1 VRHFKFLIFCF
12 IRRYSMENDIKYM
25 KMALA
30 EARKAYQ
37 RAEVPIGAV
46 VICNDQVV
54 GRGFNLRE
62 QTQDPTSHA
71 EMIALK
77 EAAKNEASWRLEDCQ
92 LYVTLEPCPM
102 CAGAILQSRIKRLV
116 YGASDP
122 KAGAVNS
129 LYQLLNDERF
139 NHQVEVEAG
148 VMEKEAAQLLKDFFR
163 DLRERKDG

>member
-1 VRHFKFLIFCF
+1 MLQVEILYFC
-12 IRRYSMENDIKYM
+12 RSYSMEDDIKYM

-46 VICNDQVV
+46 VVCDDQVV

-71 EMIALK
+71 EMIALR
-77 EAAKNEASWRLEDCQ
+77 EAAANEASWRLEDCQ

-122 KAGAVNS
+122 KAGAVKS

-148 VMEKEAAQLLKDFFR
+148 VMEAESAQLLKDFFR
-163 DLRERKDG
+163 DLRKRKDG

>member
-1 VRHFKFLIFCF
+1 
-12 IRRYSMENDIKYM
+12 MEDDIKYM

-46 VICNDQVV
+46 VVCDDQVV

-71 EMIALK
+71 EMIALR
-77 EAAKNEASWRLEDCQ
+77 EAAKNEASWRLENCQ

-129 LYQLLNDERF
+129 LYQLLSDERF

-148 VMEKEAAQLLKDFFR
+148 IMKKEAAQLLKDFFR

>member
-1 VRHFKFLIFCF
+1 
-12 IRRYSMENDIKYM
+12 MEDDIKYM

-37 RAEVPIGAV
+37 RKEVPIGAV
-46 VICNDQVV
+46 VVCNDQVV
-54 GRGFNLRE
+54 GRGFNRRE

-71 EMIALK
+71 EMIALR
-77 EAAKNEASWRLEDCQ
+77 EAAENEASWRLEDCQ

-102 CAGAILQSRIKRLV
+102 CAGAILQSRLKRLI

-122 KAGAVNS
+122 KAGAVRS
-129 LYQLLNDERF
+129 LYQLLDDDRF

-148 VMEKEAAQLLKDFFR
+148 VMEKESAQLLKDFFR
-163 DLRERKDG
+163 ELRLRKDG

>member
-1 VRHFKFLIFCF
+1 
-12 IRRYSMENDIKYM
+12 MEDDIKYM

-46 VICNDQVV
+46 VVCDDQVV

-71 EMIALK
+71 EMIALR
-77 EAAKNEASWRLEDCQ
+77 EAAANEASWRLEDCQ

-122 KAGAVNS
+122 KAGAVKS

-148 VMEKEAAQLLKDFFR
+148 VMEAESAQLLKDFFR
-163 DLRERKDG
+163 DLRKRKDG

>member
-1 VRHFKFLIFCF
+1 
-12 IRRYSMENDIKYM
+12 MEDDIKYM
-25 KMALA
+25 QMALA

-46 VICNDQVV
+46 VVCNDQVV

-71 EMIALK
+71 EMIALR
-77 EAAKNEASWRLEDCQ
+77 EAAANEDSWRLEDCQ

-122 KAGAVNS
+122 KAGAVRS
-129 LYQLLNDERF
+129 LYQLLDDNRF

-148 VMEKEAAQLLKDFFR
+148 VLQKESAQLLKDFFR
-163 DLRERKDG
+163 ELR

>member
-1 VRHFKFLIFCF
+1 
-12 IRRYSMENDIKYM
+12 MENDIKYM

-148 VMEKEAAQLLKDFFR
+148 LLEAESAQLLKDFFR
-163 DLRERKDG
+163 ELRLRKDG

>member
-1 VRHFKFLIFCF
+1 
-12 IRRYSMENDIKYM
+12 MENDIKYM

-71 EMIALK
+71 EVIALK

>member
-1 VRHFKFLIFCF
+1 
-12 IRRYSMENDIKYM
+12 MEDDIKYM
-25 KMALA
+25 QMALA

-46 VICNDQVV
+46 VVCNDQVV

-71 EMIALK
+71 EMIALR

-122 KAGAVNS
+122 KAGAVRS
-129 LYQLLNDERF
+129 LYQLLDDNRF

-148 VMEKEAAQLLKDFFR
+148 VWKKNQLSF
-163 DLRERKDG
+163 

>member
-1 VRHFKFLIFCF
+1 
-12 IRRYSMENDIKYM
+12 MDDDIKYM

-71 EMIALK
+71 EMIALR

-139 NHQVEVEAG
+139 NHQVEVKAG
-148 VMEKEAAQLLKDFFR
+148 VMEQEAAQLLKDFFR

>member
-1 VRHFKFLIFCF
+1 
-12 IRRYSMENDIKYM
+12 MEDDIKYM
-25 KMALA
+25 QMALA

-46 VICNDQVV
+46 VVCNDQVV

-71 EMIALK
+71 EMIALR
-77 EAAKNEASWRLEDCQ
+77 EAAANEASWRLEDCQ

-122 KAGAVNS
+122 KAGAVRS
-129 LYQLLNDERF
+129 LYQLLDDNRF

-148 VMEKEAAQLLKDFFR
+148 VLQKESAQLLKDFFR
-163 DLRERKDG
+163 ELRQRKDG

>member
-1 VRHFKFLIFCF
+1 
-12 IRRYSMENDIKYM
+12 MENDIKYM

-46 VICNDQVV
+46 VVCDDQVV

-71 EMIALK
+71 EMIALR

-122 KAGAVNS
+122 KAGAVKS
-129 LYQLLNDERF
+129 LYQLLDDDRF

-163 DLRERKDG
+163 ELRQRKDG

>member
-1 VRHFKFLIFCF
+1 
-12 IRRYSMENDIKYM
+12 MEDDIKYM
-25 KMALA
+25 QMALA

-46 VICNDQVV
+46 VVCNDQVV

-71 EMIALK
+71 EMIALR
-77 EAAKNEASWRLEDCQ
+77 EAAANEDSWRLEDCQ

-122 KAGAVNS
+122 KAGAVRS
-129 LYQLLNDERF
+129 LYQLLDDNRF

-148 VMEKEAAQLLKDFFR
+148 VLQKESAQLLKDFFR
-163 DLRERKDG
+163 ELRQRKDG

>member
-1 VRHFKFLIFCF
+1 
-12 IRRYSMENDIKYM
+12 MENDIKYM

-46 VICNDQVV
+46 VICNDQIV

-71 EMIALK
+71 EMIALR
-77 EAAKNEASWRLEDCQ
+77 EAAANETSWRLEDCR

-122 KAGAVNS
+122 KAGAVRS
-129 LYQLLNDERF
+129 LYQLLDDQRF

-148 VMEKEAAQLLKDFFR
+148 VMEKESAQLLKDFFR
-163 DLRERKDG
+163 ELRKRKDG

>member
-1 VRHFKFLIFCF
+1 
-12 IRRYSMENDIKYM
+12 MENDIKYM

-46 VICNDQVV
+46 VVCDDQVV

-71 EMIALK
+71 EMIALR

-122 KAGAVNS
+122 KAGAVDS

-139 NHQVEVEAG
+139 NHQVDVEKG
-148 VMEKEAAQLLKDFFR
+148 VMEAESAQLLKDFFR
-163 DLRERKDG
+163 ELRQRKDG

>member
-1 VRHFKFLIFCF
+1 
-12 IRRYSMENDIKYM
+12 MENDIKYM

-46 VICNDQVV
+46 VVCDDQVV

-71 EMIALK
+71 EMIALR

-122 KAGAVNS
+122 KAGAVKS
-129 LYQLLNDERF
+129 LYQLLDDDRF

-148 VMEKEAAQLLKDFFR
+148 VMEAESAQLLKDFFR
-163 DLRERKDG
+163 ELRQRKDG

>member
-1 VRHFKFLIFCF
+1 
-12 IRRYSMENDIKYM
+12 MEDDIKYM

-46 VICNDQVV
+46 VVCDNRVV

-71 EMIALK
+71 EMIALR
-77 EAAKNEASWRLEDCQ
+77 EAAKNEASWRLENCQ

-102 CAGAILQSRIKRLV
+102 CAGAILQSRFKRLV

-129 LYQLLNDERF
+129 LYQLLNDGRF
-139 NHQVEVEAG
+139 NHQVEVKAG
-148 VMEKEAAQLLKDFFR
+148 VMADESAQLLKDFFR
-163 DLRERKDG
+163 ELRQRKDG

>member
-1 VRHFKFLIFCF
+1 
-12 IRRYSMENDIKYM
+12 MEDDIKYM
-25 KMALA
+25 QMALA

-46 VICNDQVV
+46 VVCNDQVV

-71 EMIALK
+71 EMIALR
-77 EAAKNEASWRLEDCQ
+77 EAAANEASWRLEDCQ

-122 KAGAVNS
+122 KAGAVRS
-129 LYQLLNDERF
+129 LYQLLDDNRF

-148 VMEKEAAQLLKDFFR
+148 VLEKESAQLLKDFFR
-163 DLRERKDG
+163 ELRQRKDG

>member
-1 VRHFKFLIFCF
+1 
-12 IRRYSMENDIKYM
+12 MEDDIKYM
-25 KMALA
+25 KMALV

-46 VICNDQVV
+46 VICDDKVV

-71 EMIALK
+71 EMIALR
-77 EAAKNEASWRLEDCQ
+77 EAAANEASWRLEDCQ

-122 KAGAVNS
+122 KAGAVRS
-129 LYQLLNDERF
+129 LYQLLDDDRF

-148 VMEKEAAQLLKDFFR
+148 VMEKESAQLLKKFFR
-163 DLRERKDG
+163 ELRQRKDG

>member
-1 VRHFKFLIFCF
+1 
-12 IRRYSMENDIKYM
+12 MENDIKYM

-46 VICNDQVV
+46 VVCNDQVV

-71 EMIALK
+71 EMIALR
-77 EAAKNEASWRLEDCQ
+77 EAATNETSWRLEDCR

-122 KAGAVNS
+122 KAGAVRS
-129 LYQLLNDERF
+129 LYQLLDDERF

-148 VMEKEAAQLLKDFFR
+148 VMEKESAQLLKDFFR
-163 DLRERKDG
+163 ELRLRKDG

>member
-1 VRHFKFLIFCF
+1 
-12 IRRYSMENDIKYM
+12 MEDDIKYM

-46 VICNDQVV
+46 VVCNDQIV
-54 GRGFNLRE
+54 GCGFNLRE

-71 EMIALK
+71 EMIALR
-77 EAAKNEASWRLEDCQ
+77 EAAANEASWRLEDCQ

-122 KAGAVNS
+122 KAGAVRS
-129 LYQLLNDERF
+129 LYQLLDDDRF

-148 VMEKEAAQLLKDFFR
+148 VMEEESAQLLKDFFR
-163 DLRERKDG
+163 ELRLRKDG

>member
-1 VRHFKFLIFCF
+1 
-12 IRRYSMENDIKYM
+12 MEDDIKYM
-25 KMALA
+25 QMALA

-37 RAEVPIGAV
+37 KAEVPIGAV
-46 VICNDQVV
+46 VVCDDQVV

-71 EMIALK
+71 EMIALR
-77 EAAKNEASWRLEDCQ
+77 EAAANEASWRLEDCQ

-122 KAGAVNS
+122 KAGAVRS
-129 LYQLLNDERF
+129 LYQLLDDNRF

-148 VMEKEAAQLLKDFFR
+148 VLEKESAQLLKDFFR
-163 DLRERKDG
+163 ELRLRKDG

>member
-1 VRHFKFLIFCF
+1 
-12 IRRYSMENDIKYM
+12 MEDDIKYM
-25 KMALA
+25 QMALA

-46 VICNDQVV
+46 VVCNDQVV

-71 EMIALK
+71 EMIALR
-77 EAAKNEASWRLEDCQ
+77 EAAANEASWRLEDCQ

-122 KAGAVNS
+122 KAGAVRS
-129 LYQLLNDERF
+129 LYQLLDDNRF

-148 VMEKEAAQLLKDFFR
+148 VLEKESAQLLKDFFR
-163 DLRERKDG
+163 ELRLRKDG

>member
-1 VRHFKFLIFCF
+1 
-12 IRRYSMENDIKYM
+12 MEDDIKYM

-46 VICNDQVV
+46 VVCDDQVV

-71 EMIALK
+71 EMIALR
-77 EAAKNEASWRLEDCQ
+77 EAAKNEASWRLENCQ

-102 CAGAILQSRIKRLV
+102 CAGAILQSRLKRLV

-129 LYQLLNDERF
+129 LYQLLNDGRF

-148 VMEKEAAQLLKDFFR
+148 VMADESAQLLKDFFR
-163 DLRERKDG
+163 ELRQRKDG

>member
-1 VRHFKFLIFCF
+1 
-12 IRRYSMENDIKYM
+12 MEDDIKYM
-25 KMALA
+25 QMALA
-30 EARKAYQ
+30 EAGKAYQ

-46 VICNDQVV
+46 VVCDDQVV

-71 EMIALK
+71 EMIALR
-77 EAAKNEASWRLEDCQ
+77 EAAANEDSWRLENCQ

-102 CAGAILQSRIKRLV
+102 CAGAVLQSRIKRLV

-122 KAGAVNS
+122 KAGAVRS
-129 LYQLLNDERF
+129 LYQLLDDNRF

-148 VMEKEAAQLLKDFFR
+148 VLEKESAQLLKDFFR
-163 DLRERKDG
+163 ELRLRKDG

>member
-1 VRHFKFLIFCF
+1 MNF
-12 IRRYSMENDIKYM
+12 DQKYM
-25 KMALA
+25 QMALA

-46 VICNDQVV
+46 VVCDDRVV

-71 EMIALK
+71 EIIALK
-77 EAAKNEASWRLEDCQ
+77 EAAKEQASWRLEDCQ

-116 YGASDP
+116 YAAADP
-122 KAGAVNS
+122 KAGAVKS
-129 LYQLLNDERF
+129 LYQLLGDDRF
-139 NHQVEVEAG
+139 NHQVEVVSG
-148 VMEKEAAQLLKDFFR
+148 VMEAEAAQLLKDFFR
-163 DLRERKDG
+163 ELR

>member
-1 VRHFKFLIFCF
+1 
-12 IRRYSMENDIKYM
+12 MDDDIKYM

-71 EMIALK
+71 EMIALR

-148 VMEKEAAQLLKDFFR
+148 VMEQEAAQLLKDFFR

>member
-1 VRHFKFLIFCF
+1 
-12 IRRYSMENDIKYM
+12 MEDDIKYM

-46 VICNDQVV
+46 VVCDDQVV

-71 EMIALK
+71 EMIALR
-77 EAAKNEASWRLEDCQ
+77 EAAANETSWRLEDCR

-102 CAGAILQSRIKRLV
+102 CAGAILQSRINRLV

-122 KAGAVNS
+122 KAGAVRS
-129 LYQLLNDERF
+129 LYQLLDDERF

-148 VMEKEAAQLLKDFFR
+148 VMEKESAQLLKDFFR
-163 DLRERKDG
+163 ELRKRKDG

>member
-1 VRHFKFLIFCF
+1 
-12 IRRYSMENDIKYM
+12 MEDDIKYM

-46 VICNDQVV
+46 VVCNDQVV

-71 EMIALK
+71 EMIALR
-77 EAAKNEASWRLEDCQ
+77 EAAANETSWRLEDCR

-122 KAGAVNS
+122 KAGAVRS
-129 LYQLLNDERF
+129 LYQLLDDERF

-148 VMEKEAAQLLKDFFR
+148 VMEKESAQLLKDFFR
-163 DLRERKDG
+163 ELRKRKDG

>member
-1 VRHFKFLIFCF
+1 
-12 IRRYSMENDIKYM
+12 MEDDIKYM

-46 VICNDQVV
+46 VVCNDQVV

-71 EMIALK
+71 EMIALR
-77 EAAKNEASWRLEDCQ
+77 EAAENEASWRLEDCQ

-122 KAGAVNS
+122 KAGAVDS
-129 LYQLLNDERF
+129 LYQLLNDGRF
-139 NHQVEVEAG
+139 NHQVEVKKG
-148 VMEKEAAQLLKDFFR
+148 VMEDESAQLLKDFFR
-163 DLRERKDG
+163 ELRQRKDG

>member
-1 VRHFKFLIFCF
+1 
-12 IRRYSMENDIKYM
+12 MEDDIKYM
-25 KMALA
+25 QMALA

-46 VICNDQVV
+46 VVCNDQVV

-71 EMIALK
+71 EMIALR

-122 KAGAVNS
+122 KAGAVRS
-129 LYQLLNDERF
+129 LYQLLDDNRF

-148 VMEKEAAQLLKDFFR
+148 VLEKESAQLLKDFFR
-163 DLRERKDG
+163 ELRQRKDG

>member
-1 VRHFKFLIFCF
+1 
-12 IRRYSMENDIKYM
+12 MEDDIKYM

-71 EMIALK
+71 EMIALR
-77 EAAKNEASWRLEDCQ
+77 EAAENEASWRLEDCQ

-122 KAGAVNS
+122 KAGAVRS
-129 LYQLLNDERF
+129 LYQLLDDDRF

-148 VMEKEAAQLLKDFFR
+148 VMEAESAQLLKDFFR
-163 DLRERKDG
+163 ELRLGKDG

>member
-1 VRHFKFLIFCF
+1 
-12 IRRYSMENDIKYM
+12 MEDDIKYM
-25 KMALA
+25 QMALA

-46 VICNDQVV
+46 VVCNDQVV

-71 EMIALK
+71 EMIALR

-122 KAGAVNS
+122 KAGAVRS
-129 LYQLLNDERF
+129 LYQLLDDNRF

-148 VMEKEAAQLLKDFFR
+148 VLQKESAQLLKDFFR
-163 DLRERKDG
+163 ELRQRKDG